1 MPDRSLV
8 KERIDEIEAEMKR
21 LGMWRSEPLPPEAYG
36 FQEAFAMDKMTFT
49 SWLQFIF
56 IPRVRQIIEADG
68 QFPRRSQVGAQ
79 AVREFDGNDDAN
91 ALVAMLSDFD
101 ALIES
106 G

>member
-1 MPDRSLV
+1 MPESSV
-8 KERIDEIEAEMKR
+8 AKERIDDIEAEMKR
-21 LGMWRSEPLPPEAYG
+21 LGMWRSEPLPLEAYD

-49 SWLQFIF
+49 SWLQFVF
-56 IPRVRQIIEADG
+56 IPRVRQIIETNG
-68 QFPRRSQVGAQ
+68 PFPTQSQVGAQ

-91 ALVAMLSDFD
+91 RLVTLLSDFD